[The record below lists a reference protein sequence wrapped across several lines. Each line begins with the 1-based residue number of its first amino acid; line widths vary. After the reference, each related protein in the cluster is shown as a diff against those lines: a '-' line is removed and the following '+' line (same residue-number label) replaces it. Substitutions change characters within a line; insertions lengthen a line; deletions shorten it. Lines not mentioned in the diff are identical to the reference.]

1 MHTDERVFHTR
12 DHRLRVGPDRGA
24 DAGAVSATAVCSSAR
39 PRARL
44 HSLADS
50 GRHQHEE
57 SELGRGQDIAALRNA
72 RRLRGRLRPAEA
84 PHHSGVADAGR
95 LHDVLRVSQYLRP
108 ATRGAVVACVG
119 HPRGTGRRRRR
130 RAVRRWLT
138 TLHHVPDAPP
148 AGQRSSAR
156 HFLMAD
162 RHRRRIPA
170 RIVPAR
176 RPAVRSEASDRIRT
190 GPGSHGDRS
199 IQRQQ
204 GALGHDQWRHV
215 EGGGRAARAQ
225 RRDVVLESGGLRG
238 IVMIRRAIKRAA
250 TILAVAL
257 AMHSPG
263 VAAQQARSFYVLNQ
277 RSIALTAEYW
287 NPILTHV
294 SRKSGVPLELKLAR
308 TAKEGNAIAE
318 LGKYDFLYT
327 NHFFTPERDRLGY
340 KVIARPA
347 GPGIRSQIVVP
358 VDSPIQ
364 SLQELK
370 GKDVAFVTPD
380 GFTGYW
386 LPMDALL
393 RAKVDVKVVFTGN
406 QEASSAQL
414 RVNKVAAA
422 GVNSSV
428 MARYGRR
435 ESFDYRALWT
445 SDIYQDLCIMAN
457 PKVPADKVAAVRA
470 ALVNM
475 AHDAV
480 GRQILEAGADLLKSN
495 SEPGFVTAEN
505 RDYDN
510 YRKFYRTTQVK

>member
-1 MHTDERVFHTR
+1 MF
-12 DHRLRVGPDRGA
+12 
-24 DAGAVSATAVCSSAR
+24 
-39 PRARL
+39 
-44 HSLADS
+44 
-50 GRHQHEE
+50 
-57 SELGRGQDIAALRNA
+57 
-72 RRLRGRLRPAEA
+72 
-84 PHHSGVADAGR
+84 
-95 LHDVLRVSQYLRP
+95 
-108 ATRGAVVACVG
+108 
-119 HPRGTGRRRRR
+119 
-130 RAVRRWLT
+130 
-138 TLHHVPDAPP
+138 
-148 AGQRSSAR
+148 
-156 HFLMAD
+156 
-162 RHRRRIPA
+162 
-170 RIVPAR
+170 
-176 RPAVRSEASDRIRT
+176 
-190 GPGSHGDRS
+190 
-199 IQRQQ
+199 
-204 GALGHDQWRHV
+204 
-215 EGGGRAARAQ
+215 
-225 RRDVVLESGGLRG
+225 
-238 IVMIRRAIKRAA
+238 RRAITTAA
-250 TILAVAL
+250 TVLAASITMQIPAL
-257 AMHSPG
+257 AGP
-263 VAAQQARSFYVLNQ
+263 QPYRFYVLHQ
-277 RSIALTAEYW
+277 RTIALTAQYW

-294 SRKSGVPLELKLAR
+294 SAKSGVPLDLKLAK
-308 TAKEGNAIAE
+308 TAQEGNANAE
-318 LGKYDFLYT
+318 AGKYDFLYT